1 MQRQK
6 TDICVAQLQQFFVQ
20 YYCIVI
26 YEPAESPQTASLPSR
41 KKFAETFRVLSRI
54 SYWIHLILGS
64 ISGIIMLL
72 VTFSRTTTED
82 SSTGSGLS
90 IFIAIF
96 SLIALGFRVYW
107 AWRYSQLAKKLQRT
121 NPNIQPSRTEII
133 QILRIGLLTSLIGLF
148 LAFIASEINLVSLVA
163 GAIARPQGIA
173 VYDREQVVKIADLL
187 LILAQINILGAHFLG
202 SVNSLGLLNWISKE
216 EV

>member
-1 MQRQK
+1 
-6 TDICVAQLQQFFVQ
+6 
-20 YYCIVI
+20 
-26 YEPAESPQTASLPSR
+26 
-41 KKFAETFRVLSRI
+41 
-54 SYWIHLILGS
+54 
-64 ISGIIMLL
+64 MLL

-82 SSTGSGLS
+82 SSIGSGLS